1 MLSNILRGEWGQVAI
16 PLLLTAAVA
25 GAALAIAF
33 S

>member
-1 MLSNILRGEWGQVAI
+1 MLSNIMRGEWGRVAI

-33 S
+33 N